1 MGFKIDQKPE
11 LLLFK
16 SEDALYFKLKNN
28 LPEKKRF
35 NLSQAF
41 NRTSLILH
49 AFNTKNDTIFLP
61 CMEARINQKYF
72 LTSEYYIV
80 ELGPGQEINQ
90 LIDPLGCRNSFFKD
104 FNYKTLLRDLNEDTL
119 YVFLEYMEKN
129 KELFDSSMNVY
140 LDRITSDTVMIF

>member
-1 MGFKIDQKPE
+1 
-11 LLLFK
+11 
-16 SEDALYFKLKNN
+16 
-28 LPEKKRF
+28 
-35 NLSQAF
+35 
-41 NRTSLILH
+41 
-49 AFNTKNDTIFLP
+49 
-61 CMEARINQKYF
+61 MEARINQKYF